1 MSNYFDTY
9 VEQVRGV
16 KRNEG
21 NQLLKYIIKFTDTS
35 HKWEGSLRDF
45 IYLLS
50 KFRERTGDEC
60 NVLESYKKE
69 HIFERELMKI
79 RTNLSI
85 RGIKVFTKR
94 TYETVSIV
102 VSKNDG
108 NDFSRY
114 YFCEEYMM
122 QFF

>member
-1 MSNYFDTY
+1 MSNYFNTY
-9 VEQVRGV
+9 VEQVRNV

-45 IYLLS
+45 IYLLA
-50 KFRERTGDEC
+50 KIRGRAGDEY
-60 NVLESYKKE
+60 NVLESYKKGY
-69 HIFERELMKI
+69 IFERELMKI
-79 RTNLSI
+79 RANLSI

-102 VSKNDG
+102 VSKNED
-108 NDFSRY
+108 NDFSGY

>member
-1 MSNYFDTY
+1 M
-9 VEQVRGV
+9 
-16 KRNEG
+16 
-21 NQLLKYIIKFTDTS
+21 KYIIKFTDTS

-45 IYLLS
+45 IYLLF
-50 KFRERTGDEC
+50 KFRVRVGDEY

-69 HIFERELMKI
+69 HIFERELKKI
-79 RTNLSI
+79 RTNLCI

-94 TYETVSIV
+94 TYKNVSIV
-102 VSKNDG
+102 VSKNED
-108 NDFSRY
+108 NDFSGY

>member
-69 HIFERELMKI
+69 LIFERELMKI

-102 VSKNDG
+102 VSKNEG
-108 NDFSRY
+108 NDFSGY
-114 YFCEEYMM
+114 YFCEEYMI

>member
-9 VEQVRGV
+9 VEQVRDV

-50 KFRERTGDEC
+50 KFRGRAGDEY

-69 HIFERELMKI
+69 HIFESELKKI
-79 RTNLSI
+79 RSNLCI
-85 RGIKVFTKR
+85 RGIKVFTKKPIK
-94 TYETVSIV
+94 V
-102 VSKNDG
+102 
-108 NDFSRY
+108 
-114 YFCEEYMM
+114 
-122 QFF
+122 

>member
-9 VEQVRGV
+9 VEQVRDV

-50 KFRERTGDEC
+50 KFRGRAGDEY

-69 HIFERELMKI
+69 HIFESELKKI
-79 RTNLSI
+79 RSNLCI
-85 RGIKVFTKR
+85 RGIKVFTKK
-94 TYETVSIV
+94 TYKSVSIV
-102 VSKNDG
+102 VSKNED
-108 NDFSRY
+108 NDFSGY
-114 YFCEEYMM
+114 YFCDEYMM